1 VTVINTN
8 IGALTARAYATKAND
23 KMQASMERLSSGLRI
38 NGAADDAAGL
48 AVANK
53 MKSQMIGI
61 KMAIRNS
68 LDGISLVQ
76 TAESGMSEIS
86 NIILRMRELAVQMEN
101 GIYTSKDRD
110 NAQLEVNALLQ
121 EIDKIASNTK
131 FNDVDLLDGNYD
143 QIIRAGNTNAETI
156 RLRVDSLKTSDVA
169 KITEFASEEAI
180 IESGQGVPAVHSSIA
195 VAYLNG
201 FFNQSA
207 DGADGV
213 DADGSDTDL
222 QVQDGVLATIDT
234 SILSSTFQEKFKRD
248 NLGTFSLGG
257 TNAADFTINAKTGK
271 VTLKSTV
278 DWDYLSGD
286 DRPITGDGN
295 GTSSIG
301 EQMSLGAG
309 GENFKTFTIIYK
321 TREDLANSAAGHIE
335 TVNLT
340 LKEQSGTQAE
350 TQLDDIKVET
360 GAEATRA
367 VETLDKALEEVS
379 SAQAKL
385 GAIQNRLQHNID
397 NLSKGA
403 MLTEQS
409 VGRVIDANFATETS
423 NLSKQQILSQA
434 ATAMLAQANQS
445 KQSVL
450 SLLQ

>member
-1 VTVINTN
+1 MTVINTN

-169 KITEFASEEAI
+169 KIKEFASEEAI
-180 IESGQGVPAVHSSIA
+180 IESGQGVPAVHSVINL
-195 VAYLNG
+195 AYLNG
-201 FFNQSA
+201 FFNQSP

-213 DADGSDTDL
+213 DTDGSDTDL

-321 TREDLANSAAGHIE
+321 TREDLANLAAGHIE